1 MRIDLVGTT
10 ADFRGFGPPP
20 SLPINHLLCENPQT
34 AGRIG
39 EDGLGSF
46 PADLTPDRPAPGEP
60 PAPVPQPLFPL
71 FYQVEIR
78 HRQPSNDNP
87 PPARGA
93 DARIDIVRLWQFN
106 GCRHRNSGPSVES
119 RPLPG

>member
-39 EDGLGSF
+39 EDGLGKTGGSF
-46 PADLTPDRPAPGEP
+46 GQTDRKRMVADRRYLYGDPKSPSRFSPACLFVGSIGSPAAGRALT
-60 PAPVPQPLFPL
+60 
-71 FYQVEIR
+71 
-78 HRQPSNDNP
+78 
-87 PPARGA
+87 
-93 DARIDIVRLWQFN
+93 
-106 GCRHRNSGPSVES
+106 S
-119 RPLPG
+119 RS

>member
-39 EDGLGSF
+39 EDGL
-46 PADLTPDRPAPGEP
+46 
-60 PAPVPQPLFPL
+60 
-71 FYQVEIR
+71 
-78 HRQPSNDNP
+78 
-87 PPARGA
+87 
-93 DARIDIVRLWQFN
+93 VRLRPRETASTNSPAAPN
-106 GCRHRNSGPSVES
+106 GRSIGGSGIAANSKFVPKSAK
-119 RPLPG
+119 PGTALKAGCDSTAFMNT